1 MVKMLDHSMKSAM
14 KFLITGY
21 ILSSIIIQI
30 GFIAEIQEYLSVW
43 CFLFGL
49 YILRKENRIFQLS
62 YAMQIIIMF
71 IFVLS
76 QILLYITPLQI
87 PLSLTWTVFIMSCIR
102 NLIILYGCHLYL
114 PSINLVIV
122 MVCEM
127 TLIVLKI
134 FFQSENIHIVFALII
149 ILLIITVGYQLYKG
163 LKEAEHCSL
172 KNNVSKIPIGKMV
185 SIFLIGGL
193 AISIATLYI
202 WPYLVYKYT
211 DEKQELTVDYQLTDT
226 LTLSNGWKGDI
237 YQYNENANVYVFHY
251 KGKLPKKCSYIEIT
265 PPYRVY
271 GGHLSLDYA
280 YFGNGSM
287 NYHYDERYSNGA
299 NDFLIFGQQFA
310 GYRIYINPSD
320 DTFEATLQYKE
331 NFEEESKYRSEEF
344 VFNVCY
350 YEYGKVNKTSQ
361 QQVIFQSDNLK
372 WRPELTE

>member
-1 MVKMLDHSMKSAM
+1 MFDHSMKMAM
-14 KFLITGY
+14 KFLMTGY
-21 ILSSIIIQI
+21 ILSSILIRI

-49 YILRKENRIFQLS
+49 YILRKESRIFQLC

-102 NLIILYGCHLYL
+102 NLMILYGCHLYL

-127 TLIVLKI
+127 MLIVLKI

-163 LKEAEHCSL
+163 LKEAEYCSL

-265 PPYRVY
+265 PPYKAY
-271 GGHLSLDYA
+271 DGHLSLDYA

-299 NDFLIFGQQFA
+299 NYPWAFGQQFA

-331 NFEEESKYRSEEF
+331 NFEEESKYRLEEF

-372 WRPELTE
+372 WRQELTE